1 MTTGTIKATIKN
13 APMLINGKPY
23 TVDEV
28 YIKMSIIGIHLSECY
43 DGSYDV
49 DDFELD
55 EVLSIE
61 NYETDIEED
70 IVSEELLE
78 DKINWNDTNQV
89 KLDYMSIELDDTYDY
104 FEYDED

>member
-1 MTTGTIKATIKN
+1 MTTGTIKAKIKN

-23 TVDEV
+23 TIDEV
-28 YIKMSIIGIHLSECY
+28 YITMSIIGIKLSECY

-55 EVLSIE
+55 EVLSIDD
-61 NYETDIEED
+61 YETDIEED

-78 DKINWNDTNQV
+78 DKINWNDMNQV